1 MKKLLILAFVG
12 LFCLSTQAQ
21 CLSDQYNLELMK
33 KDSNVMKMYT
43 EFYANLANM
52 PASSTTK
59 RAGKII
65 IPVVFHVIHTNGPE
79 NISRD
84 QIVDQI
90 RILNEDYSYTNP
102 NKANI
107 RNIFKGVAANLD
119 IEFRLATIDPNG
131 NCTDGVT
138 IIYNSGQI
146 NAYNNPKS
154 IPLARWPNDM
164 YLNVWVV
171 SNINSAGAAGGGT
184 ILGFAQFPSS
194 SAGTSFN
201 STDGIVMRSDYVGS
215 IGTSNLSTAGRT
227 LTHEIGHFLGLLHP
241 FTDSCTDPGD
251 YCDDTPPVAGTFTNA
266 NCNPNTNSCHN
277 DTNPDLPDQLENY
290 MDYSNGSCQAMF
302 TLDQQKIVEYT
313 FATYSFRAKLTSP
326 ENLKATGTDVP
337 AGPPVA
343 GFTASTRRVC
353 MYKPVTFTDIS
364 CHTAST
370 SRSWTFD
377 GSTTATSTSANPTVV
392 YTSPGLYAVSLTVS
406 NSNGSNTKTETEFI
420 EVIRSSAIDKGYLAQ
435 TFENPNF
442 EGDEGWKVLKDNG
455 SNEFFKLTNSAAYAG
470 NTSLLADVKFYTRA
484 GKLFRLMSPAVDLR
498 PLVGKSPKLSFMAAY
513 ARPNATS
520 VDILR
525 VWSSKDC
532 GNSWIQRYEKKGA
545 DIYSVTNGAQ
555 DFIPADQSQWKQHS
569 ISLNFAQNDSNI
581 MFIIEVQSGSG
592 GPLYIDNINVSQY
605 NTSVNKVSIDRNLTV
620 FPIPAK
626 SEINLGFE
634 SFQSGVGQ
642 IEITN
647 ALGQVVYA
655 KNADI
660 IEGEQVLNIGLNDQF
675 KSGIYFVSVKIG
687 NQVIINKFI
696 VE

>member
-1 MKKLLILAFVG
+1 MKKLLTLAFVG
-12 LFCLSTQAQ
+12 LICLSTNAQ
-21 CLSDQYNLELMK
+21 CLSDQFNLELMK
-33 KDSNVMKMYT
+33 KDSNVYKMYT
-43 EFYANLANM
+43 EFYANLASM
-52 PASSTTK
+52 PASSNTK

-79 NISRD
+79 NISRG

-90 RILNEDYSYTNP
+90 RILNEDFSYTNA

-131 NCTDGVT
+131 NCTDGVNR
-138 IIYNSGQI
+138 IYNSGHI

-171 SNINSAGAAGGGT
+171 STINSSGAPGT
-184 ILGFAQFPSS
+184 ILGFAQLPSS

-227 LTHEIGHFLGLLHP
+227 LTHEVGHYLGLLHP

-266 NCNPNTNSCHN
+266 NCNPNSNSCHN

-302 TLDQQKIVEYT
+302 TLDQQTIVNAT
-313 FATYSFRAKLTSP
+313 FATYPFRANLTSAA
-326 ENLKATGTDVP
+326 NLKATGTDVP
-337 AGPPVA
+337 AGPPIA
-343 GFTASTRRVC
+343 GFTVSTRRVC
-353 MYKPVTFTDIS
+353 TYKNVTFTDIS
-364 CHTAST
+364 CQTPGT
-370 SRSWTFD
+370 SRTWTFE
-377 GSTTATSTSANPTVV
+377 GANNTTSTSANPSVA
-392 YTSPGLYAVSLTVS
+392 YTNPGLYPVTLTVT
-406 NSNGSNTKTETEFI
+406 NANGTSTKTETNFI
-420 EVIRSSAIDKGYLAQ
+420 EVVRSSAIDKGYLAQ
-435 TFENPNF
+435 GFENANF
-442 EGDEGWKVLKDNG
+442 EGDEGWKILKDNG
-455 SNEFFKLTNSAAYAG
+455 SNEFFESTKAAAFDG
-470 NTSLLADVKFYTRA
+470 SSSLLADIKYYTRS

-498 PLVGKSPKLSFMAAY
+498 PLIGQSPKLSFMSAY
-513 ARPNATS
+513 AKPNASS

-532 GNSWIQRYEKKGA
+532 GNTWIQRYEKRGA
-545 DIYSVTNGAQ
+545 DIYSVPNGAQ
-555 DFIPADQSQWKQHS
+555 NFVPDNKSQWRQHS
-569 ISLNFAQNDSNI
+569 VSLNFAQNDSNI
-581 MFIIEVQSGSG
+581 IFIIEVQSGSG
-592 GPLYIDNINVSQY
+592 GPLYIDNINISQF
-605 NTSVNKVSIDRNLTV
+605 NTNVNNVSINRNMTV

-634 SFQSGVGQ
+634 SFQAGVGQ

-647 ALGQVVYA
+647 ALGQLVYSQT
-655 KNADI
+655 ADI
-660 IEGEQVLNIGLNDQF
+660 KEGEQILNINLNDQF
-675 KSGIYFVSVKIG
+675 KSGIYFASVKVG
-687 NQVIINKFI
+687 NQVIISKFI

>member
-1 MKKLLILAFVG
+1 MKKLLTLAFVG
-12 LFCLSTQAQ
+12 LICLSTNAQ
-21 CLSDQYNLELMK
+21 CLTDQYNLELMK
-33 KDSNVMKMYT
+33 KDSNVYKMYT
-43 EFYANLANM
+43 EFYANLASM
-52 PASSTTK
+52 PASSNTK

-79 NISRD
+79 NISRG

-90 RILNEDYSYTNP
+90 RILNEDFSYTNA

-131 NCTDGVT
+131 NCTDGVNR
-138 IIYNSGQI
+138 IYNSGHI

-171 SNINSAGAAGGGT
+171 STINSSGAPGT

-201 STDGIVMRSDYVGS
+201 SADGIVMRSDYVGS

-227 LTHEIGHFLGLLHP
+227 LTHEVGHYLGLLHP

-266 NCNPNTNSCHN
+266 NCNPNSNSCHN

-302 TLDQQKIVEYT
+302 TLDQQTIVNAT
-313 FATYSFRAKLTSP
+313 FATYPFRANLTSAA
-326 ENLKATGTDVP
+326 NLKATGTDVP
-337 AGPPVA
+337 AGPPIA
-343 GFTASTRRVC
+343 GFTVSTRRVC
-353 MYKPVTFTDIS
+353 TYKNVTFTDIS
-364 CHTAST
+364 CQTPGT
-370 SRSWTFD
+370 SRTWTFE
-377 GSTTATSTSANPTVV
+377 GATNTTSTSANPSVA
-392 YTSPGLYAVSLTVS
+392 YTKPGLYPVTLTVTNAS
-406 NSNGSNTKTETEFI
+406 GTSTKTETNFI
-420 EVIRSSAIDKGYLAQ
+420 EVVRSSAIDKGYLAQ
-435 TFENPNF
+435 GFENANF
-442 EGDEGWKVLKDNG
+442 EGDEGWKILKDNG
-455 SNEFFKLTNSAAYAG
+455 SNEFFESTKAAAFDG
-470 NTSLLADVKFYTRA
+470 SSSLLADIKYYTRS

-498 PLVGKSPKLSFMAAY
+498 PLIGQSPKLSFMSAY
-513 ARPNATS
+513 AKPNARS

-532 GNSWIQRYEKKGA
+532 GNTWIQRYEKRGA
-545 DIYSVTNGAQ
+545 DIYSVPNGAQ
-555 DFIPADQSQWKQHS
+555 NFVPDNKSQWRQHS
-569 ISLNFAQNDSNI
+569 VSLNFAQNDSNI

-592 GPLYIDNINVSQY
+592 GPLYIDNINISQF
-605 NTSVNKVSIDRNLTV
+605 NTNVNNVSINRNMTV

-634 SFQSGVGQ
+634 SFQAGVGQ

-647 ALGQVVYA
+647 ALAQLVYSQT
-655 KNADI
+655 ADI
-660 IEGEQVLNIGLNDQF
+660 KEGEQVLNINLNDQF
-675 KSGIYFVSVKIG
+675 KSGIYFASVKVG
-687 NQVIINKFI
+687 NQVIISKFI